1 MDVAAASITP
11 MAEAL
16 VAVFLVA
23 TAVSM
28 RPLRCIGAGGPAWI
42 WVATWAVMPMMWCI
56 DRLIG
61 NPTVPLL
68 SLAPLSVLL
77 AGWPLTVVMMVPV
90 ALLTG
95 WAGQLDAAEAIHR
108 FVWVGLAPATL
119 ALLLGAASRRWL
131 PRHLF
136 VYILVRGF
144 FAIVIALALAG
155 SVGLAVAPRSR
166 LRAAS
171 RRATNGSPRCSPPSA
186 RPRPAGSWWPRWSR
200 SARRNWPRT
209 RTGCTCRLEGRT
221 QRRTQRDGRNWPA
234 DTVSYDP

>member
-1 MDVAAASITP
+1 MDLAATSIAS

-16 VAVFLVA
+16 IAVFLVA
-23 TAVSM
+23 VAVSL
-28 RPLRCIGAGGPAWI
+28 RPLRCIGAGGPAWV

-56 DRLIG
+56 DRLTD

-90 ALLTG
+90 ALVAG
-95 WAGQLDAAEAIHR
+95 WAGQLDAVEAIHR

-144 FAIVIALALAG
+144 FAIVISLALAG
-155 SVGLAVAPRSR
+155 SVGLAFAPALASPSGLAPGDQWLATLLAAFGEATSCGLLVAALVAFRPQELATYTDR
-166 LRAAS
+166 LYL
-171 RRATNGSPRCSPPSA
+171 PP
-186 RPRPAGSWWPRWSR
+186 
-200 SARRNWPRT
+200 
-209 RTGCTCRLEGRT
+209 
-221 QRRTQRDGRNWPA
+221 
-234 DTVSYDP
+234 